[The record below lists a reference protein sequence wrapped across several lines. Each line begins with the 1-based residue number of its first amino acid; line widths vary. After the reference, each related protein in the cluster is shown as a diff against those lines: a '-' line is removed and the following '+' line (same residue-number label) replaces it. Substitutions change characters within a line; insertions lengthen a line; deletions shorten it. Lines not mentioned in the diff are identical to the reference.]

1 MSCKHEHKHVN
12 IVPLVPLPIVRAAL
26 IVHKIIAMIAFSG
39 RLVRSVPCVS
49 RGYCTSPFGVVCPVP
64 SLLREVYGMGGNVNG
79 WRWRQ
84 DQ

>member
-12 IVPLVPLPIVRAAL
+12 IVPLVPIVRAAL
-26 IVHKIIAMIAFSG
+26 IVHKIIAKTAFSG
-39 RLVRSVPCVS
+39 RLLRSVPCVS
-49 RGYCTSPFGVVCPVP
+49 RGYCNPPFGMLCPVP
-64 SLLREVYGMGGNVNG
+64 SLLCEERHVWR